1 MLRAYFH
8 VDEAIS
14 TVNRDSSSLLDIMGT
29 LGLDNENVGTDVYF
43 SLGLKQSGKGAMKIP
58 PRVLSPLSSLLE
70 RSVQS
75 NEMLME
81 ATEIKEVTIFHGLRA
96 PPLSIR
102 QYIDRVFKYSGC
114 SPSCFVVA
122 KIYVD
127 RYLQSTQVHLTSFNV
142 HRLLITSVMLAAK
155 FIDDAFFN
163 NAYYAK
169 VGGVSTAE
177 LNRLE
182 MKFLFAIDF
191 RLKVNVDTFKKYCSQ
206 LEKEAA
212 GLQMERSIQACGVK
226 EDEIVISS
234 SQRMIT

>member
-1 MLRAYFH
+1 
-8 VDEAIS
+8 
-14 TVNRDSSSLLDIMGT
+14 MGT
-29 LGLDNENVGTDVYF
+29 LGPDNENVGTDVYF

-155 FIDDAFFN
+155 FIDDA
-163 NAYYAK
+163 
-169 VGGVSTAE
+169 
-177 LNRLE
+177 
-182 MKFLFAIDF
+182 
-191 RLKVNVDTFKKYCSQ
+191 
-206 LEKEAA
+206 
-212 GLQMERSIQACGVK
+212 
-226 EDEIVISS
+226 
-234 SQRMIT
+234 

>member
-1 MLRAYFH
+1 MQLILILPKNAIIVFVSQLLRLCAKMNWSPNLSILSYPEYRTSIMHQNTRIRLINPIYVF
-8 VDEAIS
+8 DF
-14 TVNRDSSSLLDIMGT
+14 NCSLNIMGSV
-29 LGLDNENVGTDVYF
+29 GLDNENVGTDVYF
-43 SLGLKQSGKGAMKIP
+43 SLGLKQSGKVATKIP

-75 NEMLME
+75 NEMHME

-155 FIDDAFFN
+155 FIDDA
-163 NAYYAK
+163 
-169 VGGVSTAE
+169 
-177 LNRLE
+177 
-182 MKFLFAIDF
+182 
-191 RLKVNVDTFKKYCSQ
+191 
-206 LEKEAA
+206 
-212 GLQMERSIQACGVK
+212 
-226 EDEIVISS
+226 
-234 SQRMIT
+234 